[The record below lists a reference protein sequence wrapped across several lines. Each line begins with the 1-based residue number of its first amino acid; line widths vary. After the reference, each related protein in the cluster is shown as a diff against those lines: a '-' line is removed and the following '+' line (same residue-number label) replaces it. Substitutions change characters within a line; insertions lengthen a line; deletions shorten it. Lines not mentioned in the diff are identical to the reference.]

1 MKVDLNLLKQ
11 AVALAKPLWFSKEGR
26 KSYWL
31 VALLLVLLLA
41 DTQLNV
47 WFNKQ
52 SGEFTSAAAVPPG
65 KHLMI
70 VGASGQG
77 KSSLLRMVAGLWNCG
92 TGTMER
98 PPADELLFLPQ
109 HAYMTRAGGCGVDG
123 RGQAVLAPAKAPDSC
138 RNQLPGWR
146 YTTGQWTR

>member
-26 KSYWL
+26 RSYWL

-65 KHLMI
+65 KHLRI

-77 KSSLLRMVAGLWNCG
+77 KSSLLRMVAGLG
-92 TGTMER
+92 IAAQER
-98 PPADELLFLPQ
+98 WSGRPR
-109 HAYMTRAGGCGVDG
+109 TR
-123 RGQAVLAPAKAPDSC
+123 SC
-138 RNQLPGWR
+138 FCHCMH
-146 YTTGQWTR
+146 T